1 MQVHVRTLGRASVVV
16 EGRAVS
22 WPTRQTE
29 DLFFLLLDHERGYT
43 KAEIVGR
50 LWDSQ
55 VTPATSGHLKVT
67 HHRLRQALRHPEA
80 VTEADGRS
88 RLAPVYHQNADLHLF
103 RAALTRVRGTRDRE
117 AQLHHAYQALSLYL
131 GDYLPDQAAGWAE
144 ETRDS
149 LRSAYVRLRLDVA
162 AWHCSA
168 VECQAGVRNLAAG
181 LSADLLVGETYH
193 QTLMTCL
200 CTLGRADDATLHYR
214 HFLRFLQ
221 RDLGDTPSR
230 ATQRLADHI
239 KNGEPHA
246 ACRIGESL
254 PCPRRLLYGTPDA
267 LRGRGGEPLDLIR
280 WDEELRRGRQMLNF
294 VHRLARARDWT
305 ALAQTVQVFLA
316 GQLRDSHVWLAPRD
330 PDQPGGRARR
340 GGLEALAW
348 PEAALAAARAALGQE
363 TAPGQQPAFPGQEAG
378 PTGAAPM
385 VATVMIVRDARR
397 EPCAWLCVVRPHD
410 SAPGSGEV
418 ELQERVVDA
427 LCHVLSQ
434 ERWQRMT
441 FAVPG

>member
-1 MQVHVRTLGRASVVV
+1 MYVRTLGQASVVV

-22 WPTRQTE
+22 WPTHQTE

-43 KAEIVGR
+43 KAELFGR
-50 LWDSQ
+50 LWDSP
-55 VTPATSGHLKVT
+55 VTQATNGHFKVT
-67 HHRLRQALRHPEA
+67 HHRLRQALGHPGA
-80 VTEADGRS
+80 VTEVDGRY

-103 RAALTRVRGTRDRE
+103 RAALSRVKGTRDRE

-131 GDYLPDQAAGWAE
+131 GDYLPDQAAEWAE
-144 ETRDS
+144 GTRDS

-193 QTLMTCL
+193 QALMTCL

-230 ATQRLADHI
+230 ATQGLAEHI

-246 ACRIGESL
+246 ARRIGEAL
-254 PCPRRLLYGTPDA
+254 PCPRRLLYGAQDA
-267 LRGRGGEPLDLIR
+267 LRGRGEALDLTR

-316 GQLRDSHVWLAPRD
+316 EQLRQPCVWLTPRD
-330 PDQPGGRARR
+330 PDEPGGRARR
-340 GGLEALAW
+340 SGLERLAW
-348 PEAALAAARAALGQE
+348 PEAALAAVRTALGDGPDLNPQ
-363 TAPGQQPAFPGQEAG
+363 TAFPGQGAE
-378 PTGAAPM
+378 PTGSAPM
-385 VATVMIVRDARR
+385 VATVVAIRDAQR
-397 EPCAWLCVVRPHD
+397 EPCAWLCVVRPHG
-410 SAPGSGEV
+410 SVPTSGEV
-418 ELQERVVDA
+418 EVQERVVDA
-427 LCHVLSQ
+427 LSHVLSQ

-441 FAVPG
+441 FAPS